1 MTQTLSS
8 LLGGE
13 NTPLHDSGTGFNAIP
28 QRDVIATPN
37 PLATPLRPMNGSV
50 ATMTRP
56 GATPLRT
63 PRDTLALNTTYDL
76 DADKIVLQK
85 LRAGFASLPKPKNDF
100 ELVLPDEADED
111 EDMTEAEPLSVEDR
125 EEQDRKLRLARE
137 AEELAALE
145 RRSQVLK
152 RNLPRP
158 KHFDPEILLAHVNAA
173 TDSIQA
179 IIAREMMS
187 LILHD
192 ASRYPLPDTVPAPPM
207 TDFVEYSAADMA
219 SAQAEIAKEGAP
231 PAISGYDWSDDE
243 TDDMDSILPSVIEA
257 KVTSL
262 APQGNKLEKKLSLTL
277 GGYQARQGTIEGKIK
292 EVTEAIEQAR
302 IDLQVYRA
310 LQAGEQ
316 VAAPERV
323 RSLVEEVEILER
335 REREGQERFKKLAE
349 MRAALQQ

>member
-1 MTQTLSS
+1 MR
-8 LLGGE
+8 
-13 NTPLHDSGTGFNAIP
+13 I
-28 QRDVIATPN
+28 I
-37 PLATPLRPMNGSV
+37 
-50 ATMTRP
+50 
-56 GATPLRT
+56 
-63 PRDTLALNTTYDL
+63 
-76 DADKIVLQK
+76 IVLQK

-111 EDMTEAEPLSVEDR
+111 EDMTEVPPLSVEDR

-173 TDSIQA
+173 TDSIQK
-179 IIAREMMS
+179 IIAREMTS

-207 TDFVEYSAADMA
+207 SDFVEYSAADMA
-219 SAQAEIAKEGAP
+219 SAQAEIAKERAP
-231 PAISGYDWSDDE
+231 PAISGYDSVWSDDE
-243 TDDMDSILPSVIEA
+243 IDDMDSMLPSVIEA

-277 GGYQARQGTIEGKIK
+277 GGYQARQGTIEGKIR